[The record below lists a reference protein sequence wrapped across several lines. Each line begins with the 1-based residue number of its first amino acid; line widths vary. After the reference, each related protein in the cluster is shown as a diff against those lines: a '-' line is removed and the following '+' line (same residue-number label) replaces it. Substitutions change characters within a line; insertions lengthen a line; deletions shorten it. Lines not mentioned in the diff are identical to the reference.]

1 MKHGQPDG
9 QDAMVQRGPRRIIRL
24 KETEQLC
31 GFRRSHIYAL
41 MRVGGFPRCRRI
53 GARAVG
59 WDSVEVEQWVADRL
73 QAPY

>member
-1 MKHGQPDG
+1 MKHGQ
-9 QDAMVQRGPRRIIRL
+9 QDVQGVVAQRSSRRIIRL

-41 MRVGGFPRCRRI
+41 MRMGDFPRCRRI

-73 QAPY
+73 QAPH